1 MKNKLLGIGLIA
13 VLIVVL
19 VFIAFGTGKEAKDST
34 LPGLR
39 SVRELISKDK
49 LEEAENALNEIR
61 DTNPDERILG
71 KIYFSLADAYE
82 RNKRIVKARDIY
94 AIILTKY
101 QNIDKIADVQERLG
115 RLNMDILFS
124 TIITDKDERY
134 KIEPGDTLSKIAK
147 KFGTTV
153 DLLKRS
159 NSLKSDTIRANSK
172 LKVSKSK
179 YRILIDKSQNILTLL
194 SKDDTLVKVYNV
206 STGENN
212 STPVGTFEVV
222 NRIKDPVW
230 YTQDAVVPAES
241 PKNILGSRW
250 LGLSEKGYGIHGT
263 IDPESVGRQATQG
276 CIRMVNSDVEELY
289 IIIPTGTKV
298 TIVD

>member
-1 MKNKLLGIGLIA
+1 VNNKLLGVGFIA
-13 VLIVVL
+13 VLIIVL
-19 VFIAFGTGKEAKDST
+19 MFIAFGTGGERKDNA

-39 SVRELISKDK
+39 SVRELISRDK
-49 LEEAENALNEIR
+49 LEEAENALNEFR
-61 DTNPDERILG
+61 DTNPDANILG

-82 RNKRIVKARDIY
+82 KNKKIVKARDIY
-94 AIILTKY
+94 ATILAKY
-101 QNIDKIADVQERLG
+101 QNIDNIANVQERLG

-124 TIITDKDERY
+124 TIITDKDKRY
-134 KIEPGDTLSKIAK
+134 NIEPGDTLSKIAK

-153 DLLKRS
+153 DLIKRS
-159 NSLKSDTIRANSK
+159 NSLKSDTIKASSRV
-172 LKVSKSK
+172 KVSKSK

-194 SKDDTLVKVYNV
+194 SEDDMLVKVYNV

-212 STPVGTFEVV
+212 STPVGTFEIV

-263 IDPESVGRQATQG
+263 VDPDSVGRQATQG
-276 CIRMVNSDVEELY
+276 CVRMINTDVEELY
-289 IIIPTGTKV
+289 TIVPVGTKV
-298 TIVD
+298 TVVD